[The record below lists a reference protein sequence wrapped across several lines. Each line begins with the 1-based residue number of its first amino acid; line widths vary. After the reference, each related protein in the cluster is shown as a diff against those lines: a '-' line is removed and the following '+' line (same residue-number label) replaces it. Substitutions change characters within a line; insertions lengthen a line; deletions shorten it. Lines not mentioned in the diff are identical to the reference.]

1 MTLDTFTI
9 RLATPDDYDAVV
21 DCVQAAFTK
30 WIDIIGMKPMALT
43 ADYHDF
49 INRHVIYVIDGHQTG
64 ELAGLVI
71 IYPVNDALY
80 VDTIGVNPAYQEH
93 GLGRRLLTFAEEKA
107 REAGLNKMTLVTNA
121 LQLSNQEY
129 YRKNGYAET
138 HRETLEPGRVGVWMA
153 KTLATE

>member
-1 MTLDTFTI
+1 MTSDTFTI
-9 RLATPDDYDAVV
+9 RLATPDDYQAVV

-30 WIDIIGMKPMALT
+30 WIEILGMKPMALT

-49 INRHVIYVIDGHQTG
+49 IRRGVTYIIDGNQRG
-64 ELAGLVI
+64 ELAGLLI
-71 IYPVNDALY
+71 IYPVDDSLY
-80 VDTIGVNPAYQEH
+80 VDTIGVNPAYQKH
-93 GLGRRLLTFAEEKA
+93 GLGRRLLTFAEDKA

-121 LQLSNQEY
+121 LQLSNQAY

-138 HRETLEPGRVGVWMA
+138 HRESLEPGRVGVWMA

>member
-9 RLATPDDYDAVV
+9 RLATPDDYLSVL

-30 WIDIIGMKPMALT
+30 WIPIIGMKPMALT

-49 INRHVIYVIDGHQTG
+49 IARKVIYVVDGNQSSDV
-64 ELAGLVI
+64 AGLLI
-71 IYPVNDALY
+71 IYPVDDALY
-80 VDTIGVNPAYQEH
+80 VDTIGVNPAYQKH
-93 GLGRRLLTFAEEKA
+93 GLGRRLLTFAEKKA
-107 REAGLNKMTLVTNA
+107 LEAGLNKMTLVTNA

-129 YRKNGYAET
+129 YRKFGYVET
-138 HRETLEPGRVGVWMA
+138 HRESLEPGRVGVWMA

>member
-1 MTLDTFTI
+1 MTSDTFTI
-9 RLATPDDYDAVV
+9 RLATPDDYQAVV
-21 DCVQAAFTK
+21 DCVNAAFTK

-49 INRHVIYVIDGHQTG
+49 IRRGVTYVIDGNQTG
-64 ELAGLVI
+64 ELAGLLI
-71 IYPVNDALY
+71 IYPVDASLY
-80 VDTIGVNPAYQEH
+80 VDTIGVNPAYQKH
-93 GLGRRLLTFAEEKA
+93 GLGWRLLTFAEEKA

-129 YRKNGYAET
+129 YRKHGYVET
-138 HRETLEPGRVGVWMA
+138 HRESLEPGRIGVWMA